1 MEVQDIP
8 EQYNGNDCGVFTLM
22 YAEHLGR
29 GGDLNFSQADM
40 PDLRVKVHQA
50 HPLLPRMTILYA
62 AMSRP

>member
-40 PDLRVKVHQA
+40 PDLRVKVH
-50 HPLLPRMTILYA
+50 
-62 AMSRP
+62 